1 MKLPQ
6 QRKQMLLNYLRL
18 VRWFVY
24 HRQQI
29 QKLAAGIMKALVIL
43 SSVVILSGCSVFEN
57 WVYRIDVPQ
66 GNFLEQRDIDQLR
79 VGMTKEQVVYV
90 IGKPVAENVFD
101 DDVWFYVFDYN
112 SGRSRSNNYQNKV
125 KLTFENDRLKAY
137 EGTFDRPEN
146 FDIPLEQ

>member
-1 MKLPQ
+1 
-6 QRKQMLLNYLRL
+6 
-18 VRWFVY
+18 
-24 HRQQI
+24 
-29 QKLAAGIMKALVIL
+29 MKALVIL